1 MQIGLY
7 LTSAEAMG
15 ENESVFHGMTLVIE
29 KSFEEYVI

>member
-15 ENESVFHGMTLVIE
+15 KNESVFHGMT